1 MSELERLLLEYLPAH
16 VRLKLSQEP
25 APVPEKPPSFDAPM
39 PDASIFDKTIW
50 SVEFVGLPPMW
61 DYYKSFKSFNLVR
74 KKT

>member
-1 MSELERLLLEYLPAH
+1 MSELERFLLEYLPAH
-16 VRLKLSQEP
+16 VRLELSQIP
-25 APVPEKPPSFDAPM
+25 APVPKKVSFDAPM